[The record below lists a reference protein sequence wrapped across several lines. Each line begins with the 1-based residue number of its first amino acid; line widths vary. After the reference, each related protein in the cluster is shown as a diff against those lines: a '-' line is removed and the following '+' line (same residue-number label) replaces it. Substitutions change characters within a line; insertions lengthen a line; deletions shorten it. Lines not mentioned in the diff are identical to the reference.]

1 MVTARNEL
9 LFYLLA
15 VLVGGLVLRN
25 VFLAERPPALR
36 MEGFTEAQN
45 LPLAA
50 DSRLQSFGTQ
60 DTSSIAPGSFVGE
73 NFIWFATRDIGDEII
88 FELRDLESG
97 LYALEVFLAP
107 SGDFG
112 IVQLSLNGEEMGAPA
127 DLHPSVFRYR
137 EPLVF
142 RQVSLQRDNR
152 LSLRVVGSNPATSAP
167 HHQIGI
173 DGINLRR
180 LAP

>member
-15 VLVGGLVLRN
+15 FLIGGFVLRN
-25 VFLAERPPALR
+25 VFLAERPPAINVG
-36 MEGFTEAQN
+36 GFIEAQD

-50 DSRLQSFGTQ
+50 DSSVPSWALQ
-60 DTSSIAPGSFVGE
+60 DTTSIAPGSFMGE
-73 NFIWFATRDIGDEII
+73 NFIWFATRTVGDEVI
-88 FELRDLESG
+88 FELRDVEPG

-112 IVQLSLNGEEMGAPA
+112 IVQLSLNGEALDGQA

-137 EPLVF
+137 DPLVF
-142 RQVSLQRDNR
+142 HQVSLQRDNR
-152 LSLRVVGSNPATSAP
+152 LGLRVVGSNPATSAP

>member
-9 LFYLLA
+9 VFYLLA
-15 VLVGGLVLRN
+15 VLVGGFVLRN
-25 VFLAERPPALR
+25 VFLAERPPAINVG
-36 MEGFTEAQN
+36 GFIEAQE

-50 DSRLQSFGTQ
+50 DSSVQSWARQ
-60 DTSSIAPGSFVGE
+60 DASSIAPGSFMGE
-73 NFIWFATRDIGDEII
+73 DFIWFATRELGDEVI
-88 FELRDLESG
+88 FELRDTEPG

-112 IVQLSLNGEEMGAPA
+112 IVELSLNGEALDGQA
-127 DLHPSVFRYR
+127 DLHSSVFRYR

-142 RQVSLQRDNR
+142 HQVSLQRDNR
-152 LSLRVVGSNPATSAP
+152 LSLRVVGSNPASSAP